1 MIRPIL
7 DITEEMREVFSHYE
21 LTRKELKRTEELIDK
36 IENRKI
42 TISVIGQFK
51 RGKSML
57 VNAILG
63 DKILPIG
70 IVPVTA
76 VVTTIEHGEKAAT
89 VRFDNG
95 IVREIPFDE
104 MSDYINE
111 QSNSDNHL
119 GVRQV
124 AVYSPSDF
132 LENGITLVD
141 TPGVGSVHQKNTDEA
156 YAFVKESDAVIFM
169 LSVDSPINSI
179 EVDFLKNARAF
190 ASKFYFVVNKIDTI
204 DEDDLNDYVNYCR
217 DLIAKLM
224 EVERDEIQ
232 LFTVSAKNGTNVE
245 ELKAAVKH
253 DCETRL
259 REIVELS
266 AGLKMR
272 DIASSALSQIML
284 YRTTLQMTQKQFDST
299 FEELEKTF
307 VDLRKDAE
315 SYAEHFRSNPA
326 MLEAK
331 LNEIRNS
338 LSDEVGRLFRI
349 DYYYDITSVDFYR
362 GGKVDEDGRRDLRED
377 FMNTVNGIFEE
388 LENTIKSVF
397 MFREENTFTVTQRI
411 YDVNKLTRR
420 LVRLRTELERTPTE
434 QAEYERNKKPEFKA
448 VNCE

>member
-1 MIRPIL
+1 MLRPIIE
-7 DITEEMREVFSHYE
+7 ITKEMREVFSHYD
-21 LTRKELKRTEELIDK
+21 LTRKELKRTEDLIDK
-36 IENRKI
+36 IENQKI

-57 VNAILG
+57 VNSILG

-76 VVTTIEHGEKAAT
+76 VVTTIEHGERAAT

-95 IVREIPFDE
+95 IIKEIPFED

-132 LENGITLVD
+132 LEGGITLVD

-169 LSVDSPINSI
+169 LSVDSPINQI
-179 EVDFLKNARAF
+179 EVEFLKNAKEF

-204 DEDDLNDYVNYCR
+204 DEDDLKEYVDYCR
-217 DLIAKLM
+217 DLIKRLM
-224 EVERDEIQ
+224 EVDSIQ
-232 LFTVSAKNGTNVE
+232 LFSVSAKKGIGIE
-245 ELKAAVKH
+245 ELKSAIRH
-253 DCETRL
+253 DCETTVRNIIE
-259 REIVELS
+259 RS
-266 AGLKMR
+266 AGLKMK
-272 DIASSALSQIML
+272 DIGASALSQIML
-284 YRTTLQMTQKQFDST
+284 YRTTLQMTHKQFEYT
-299 FEELEKTF
+299 FDELEKTF
-307 VDLRKDAE
+307 NELRRDAE
-315 SYAEHFRSNPA
+315 EYAEHFRSNPR

-331 LNEIRNS
+331 LNDIRNS
-338 LSDEVGRLFRI
+338 LSDEVSRLFRI

-362 GGKVDEDGRRDLRED
+362 GGKVDEDGKRDLRED
-377 FMNTVNGIFEE
+377 FMKAVNDIFSE
-388 LENTIKSVF
+388 LEQTIKSVF
-397 MFREENTFTVTQRI
+397 MFKEENTLTVTQRI

-420 LVRLRTELERTPTE
+420 LVRLKTELDRTPLE
-434 QAEYERNKKPEFKA
+434 QAEIDANKKPEFKQ
-448 VNCE
+448 VHCE

>member
-1 MIRPIL
+1 MLRPIIE
-7 DITEEMREVFSHYE
+7 ITKEMREVFSHYD
-21 LTRKELKRTEELIDK
+21 LTRKELKRTEDLIDK
-36 IENRKI
+36 IENQKI

-57 VNAILG
+57 VNSILG

-70 IVPVTA
+70 IVPVTT
-76 VVTTIEHGEKAAT
+76 VVTTIEHGERAAT

-95 IVREIPFDE
+95 IIKEIPFED

-132 LENGITLVD
+132 LEGGITLVD

-169 LSVDSPINSI
+169 LSVDSPINQI
-179 EVDFLKNARAF
+179 EVEFLKNAKEF

-204 DEDDLNDYVNYCR
+204 DEDDLKEYVDYCR
-217 DLIAKLM
+217 DLIKRLM
-224 EVERDEIQ
+224 EVDSIQ
-232 LFTVSAKNGTNVE
+232 LFSVSAKKGIGVE
-245 ELKAAVKH
+245 ELKSAIRH
-253 DCETRL
+253 DCETTVRDIIE
-259 REIVELS
+259 RS
-266 AGLKMR
+266 AGLKMK
-272 DIASSALSQIML
+272 DIGASALSQIML
-284 YRTTLQMTQKQFDST
+284 YRTTLQMTHKQFEYT
-299 FEELEKTF
+299 FDELEKTF
-307 VDLRKDAE
+307 NELRRDAE
-315 SYAEHFRSNPA
+315 EYAEHFRSNPR

-331 LNEIRNS
+331 LNDIRNS
-338 LSDEVGRLFRI
+338 LSDEVSRLFRI

-377 FMNTVNGIFEE
+377 FMKAVNDIFSE
-388 LENTIKSVF
+388 LEQTIKSVF
-397 MFREENTFTVTQRI
+397 MFKEENTLTVTQRI

-420 LVRLRTELERTPTE
+420 LVRLKTELDRTPLE
-434 QAEYERNKKPEFKA
+434 QAEIDANKKPEFKQ
-448 VNCE
+448 VHCE

>member
-1 MIRPIL
+1 MLRPIIE
-7 DITEEMREVFSHYE
+7 ITKEMREVFSHYD
-21 LTRKELKRTEELIDK
+21 LTRKELKRTEDLIDK
-36 IENRKI
+36 IENQKI

-57 VNAILG
+57 VNSILG

-76 VVTTIEHGEKAAT
+76 VVTTIEHGERAAT

-95 IVREIPFDE
+95 IIKEIPFED

-132 LENGITLVD
+132 LEGGITLVD

-169 LSVDSPINSI
+169 LSVDSPINQI
-179 EVDFLKNARAF
+179 EVEFLKNAKEF

-204 DEDDLNDYVNYCR
+204 DEDDLKEYVDYCR
-217 DLIAKLM
+217 DLIKRLM
-224 EVERDEIQ
+224 EVGSIQ
-232 LFTVSAKNGTNVE
+232 LFSVSAKKGIGVE
-245 ELKAAVKH
+245 ELKSAIRH
-253 DCETRL
+253 DCETTVRDIIE
-259 REIVELS
+259 RS
-266 AGLKMR
+266 AGLKMK
-272 DIASSALSQIML
+272 DIGASALSQIML
-284 YRTTLQMTQKQFDST
+284 YRTTLQMTHKQFEYT
-299 FEELEKTF
+299 FDELEKTF
-307 VDLRKDAE
+307 NELRRDAE
-315 SYAEHFRSNPA
+315 EYAEHFRSNPR

-331 LNEIRNS
+331 LNDIRNS
-338 LSDEVGRLFRI
+338 LSDEVSRLFRI

-377 FMNTVNGIFEE
+377 FMKAVNDIFSE
-388 LENTIKSVF
+388 LEQTIKSVF
-397 MFREENTFTVTQRI
+397 MFKEENTLTVTQRI

-420 LVRLRTELERTPTE
+420 LVRLRTELDRTPLE
-434 QAEYERNKKPEFKA
+434 QAEIDANKKPEFKQ
-448 VNCE
+448 VHCE

>member
-7 DITEEMREVFSHYE
+7 EITKEMREVFSHYE
-21 LTRKELKRTEELIDK
+21 LTKKELKRTEELIDK
-36 IENRKI
+36 IENQKI
-42 TISVIGQFK
+42 TVSVIGQFK

-57 VNAILG
+57 VNSILG

-95 IVREIPFDE
+95 IIKEIPFDDMAE
-104 MSDYINE
+104 YINE

-124 AVYSPSDF
+124 AVYSPAEF
-132 LENGITLVD
+132 LDGGITLVD

-169 LSVDSPINSI
+169 LSVDSPINQI
-179 EVDFLKNARAF
+179 EVEFLKNAREF

-217 DLIAKLM
+217 DLIKKLM
-224 EVERDEIQ
+224 EVDEIQ
-232 LFTVSAKNGTNVE
+232 LFTVSAKKGIGIE
-245 ELKAAVKH
+245 ELKAAIKH
-253 DCETRL
+253 DCETTV
-259 REIVELS
+259 REIIEQS
-266 AGLKMR
+266 AGLKMK
-272 DIASSALSQIML
+272 DIGASALSQIML
-284 YRTTLQMTQKQFDST
+284 YRTTLQMTQKQFEFT
-299 FEELEKTF
+299 FDELEKTF
-307 VDLRKDAE
+307 SELREDAE
-315 SYAEHFRSNPA
+315 SYCENFRSNPR

-331 LNEIRNS
+331 LNDIKNR
-338 LSDEVGRLFRI
+338 LSDEVSRLFRI

-362 GGKVDEDGRRDLRED
+362 GGKVDDEGKRDLRED
-377 FMNTVNGIFEE
+377 FMSAVNGLFEE
-388 LENTIKSVF
+388 LEHTIKSVF
-397 MFREENTFTVTQRI
+397 MFKEENTYTVTQRI

-420 LVRLRTELERTPTE
+420 LVRLRTELERTPLE
-434 QAEYERNKKPEFKA
+434 QARIDANKKPEFQK
-448 VNCE
+448 VNCD

>member
-1 MIRPIL
+1 MLRPIIE
-7 DITEEMREVFSHYE
+7 ITKEMREVFSHYD
-21 LTRKELKRTEELIDK
+21 LTRKELKRTEDLIDK
-36 IENRKI
+36 IENQKI

-57 VNAILG
+57 VNSILG

-76 VVTTIEHGEKAAT
+76 VVTTIEHGERAAT

-95 IVREIPFDE
+95 IIKEIPFED

-132 LENGITLVD
+132 LEGGITLVD

-169 LSVDSPINSI
+169 LSVDSPINQI
-179 EVDFLKNARAF
+179 EVEFLKNAKEF

-204 DEDDLNDYVNYCR
+204 DEDDLKEYVDYCR
-217 DLIAKLM
+217 DLIKRLM
-224 EVERDEIQ
+224 EVDSIQ
-232 LFTVSAKNGTNVE
+232 LFSVSAKKGIGIE
-245 ELKAAVKH
+245 ELKSAIRH
-253 DCETRL
+253 DCETTVRDIIE
-259 REIVELS
+259 RS
-266 AGLKMR
+266 AGLKMK
-272 DIASSALSQIML
+272 DIGASALSQIML
-284 YRTTLQMTQKQFDST
+284 YRTTLQMTHKQFEYT
-299 FEELEKTF
+299 FDELEKTF
-307 VDLRKDAE
+307 NELRRDAE
-315 SYAEHFRSNPA
+315 EYAEHFRSNPR

-331 LNEIRNS
+331 LNDIRNS
-338 LSDEVGRLFRI
+338 LSDEVSRLFRI

-362 GGKVDEDGRRDLRED
+362 GGKVDEDGKRDLRED
-377 FMNTVNGIFEE
+377 FMKAVNDIFSE
-388 LENTIKSVF
+388 LEQTIKSVF
-397 MFREENTFTVTQRI
+397 MFKEENTLTVTQRI

-420 LVRLRTELERTPTE
+420 LVRLKTELDRTPLE
-434 QAEYERNKKPEFKA
+434 QAEIDANKKPEFKQ
-448 VNCE
+448 VHCE

>member
-1 MIRPIL
+1 MLRPIIE
-7 DITEEMREVFSHYE
+7 ITKEMREVFSHYD
-21 LTRKELKRTEELIDK
+21 LTRKELKRTEDLIDK
-36 IENRKI
+36 IENQKI

-57 VNAILG
+57 VNSILG

-76 VVTTIEHGEKAAT
+76 VVTTIEHGERAAT

-95 IVREIPFDE
+95 IIKEIPFED

-132 LENGITLVD
+132 LEGGITLVD

-169 LSVDSPINSI
+169 LSVDSPINQI
-179 EVDFLKNARAF
+179 EVEFLKNAKEF

-204 DEDDLNDYVNYCR
+204 DEDDLKEYVDYCR
-217 DLIAKLM
+217 DLIKRLM
-224 EVERDEIQ
+224 EVDSIQ
-232 LFTVSAKNGTNVE
+232 LFSVSAKKGIGIE
-245 ELKAAVKH
+245 ELKSAIRH
-253 DCETRL
+253 DCETTVRDIIE
-259 REIVELS
+259 RS
-266 AGLKMR
+266 AGLKMK
-272 DIASSALSQIML
+272 DIGASALSQIML
-284 YRTTLQMTQKQFDST
+284 YRTTLQMTHKQFEYT
-299 FEELEKTF
+299 FDELERTF
-307 VDLRKDAE
+307 NELRRDAE
-315 SYAEHFRSNPA
+315 EYAEHFRSNPR

-331 LNEIRNS
+331 LNDIRNS
-338 LSDEVGRLFRI
+338 LSDEVSRLFRI

-377 FMNTVNGIFEE
+377 FMKAVNDIFSE
-388 LENTIKSVF
+388 LEQTIKSVF
-397 MFREENTFTVTQRI
+397 MFKEENTLTVTQRI

-420 LVRLRTELERTPTE
+420 LVRLKTELDRTPLE
-434 QAEYERNKKPEFKA
+434 QAEIDANKKPEFKQ
-448 VNCE
+448 VHCE

>member
-1 MIRPIL
+1 MLRPIIE
-7 DITEEMREVFSHYE
+7 ITKEMREVFSHYD
-21 LTRKELKRTEELIDK
+21 LTRKELKRTEDLIDK
-36 IENRKI
+36 IENQKI

-57 VNAILG
+57 VNSILG

-95 IVREIPFDE
+95 IIKEIPFED

-124 AVYSPSDF
+124 AVYSPSEF
-132 LENGITLVD
+132 LEGGITLVD

-169 LSVDSPINSI
+169 LSVDSPINQI
-179 EVDFLKNARAF
+179 EVDFLKNVKEF

-204 DEDDLNDYVNYCR
+204 DEEDLKEYVDYCR
-217 DLIAKLM
+217 DLIKRLM
-224 EVERDEIQ
+224 EVDSIQ
-232 LFTVSAKNGTNVE
+232 LFSVSAKKGTGVE
-245 ELKAAVKH
+245 ELKAAVRH
-253 DCETRL
+253 DCETTVRDIIE
-259 REIVELS
+259 RS
-266 AGLKMR
+266 AGLKMK
-272 DIASSALSQIML
+272 DIGASALSQIML
-284 YRTTLQMTQKQFDST
+284 YRTTLQMTHKQFEYT
-299 FEELEKTF
+299 FDELEKTF
-307 VDLRKDAE
+307 NELRRDAVE
-315 SYAEHFRSNPA
+315 YAEHFRSNPR

-331 LNEIRNS
+331 LNDIRNS
-338 LSDEVGRLFRI
+338 LSDEVSRLFRI

-377 FMNTVNGIFEE
+377 FMKAVNDIFSE
-388 LENTIKSVF
+388 LEQTIKAVF
-397 MFREENTFTVTQRI
+397 MFKEENTLTVTQRI

-420 LVRLRTELERTPTE
+420 LVRLRTELDRTPLE
-434 QAEYERNKKPEFKA
+434 QAEIDANKKPEFKQ
-448 VNCE
+448 VHCE

>member
-1 MIRPIL
+1 MLRPIIE
-7 DITEEMREVFSHYE
+7 ITKEMREVFSHYD
-21 LTRKELKRTEELIDK
+21 LTRKELKRTEDLIDK
-36 IENRKI
+36 IENQKI

-57 VNAILG
+57 VNSILG

-76 VVTTIEHGEKAAT
+76 VVTTIEHGERAAT

-95 IVREIPFDE
+95 IIKEIPFED

-132 LENGITLVD
+132 LEGGITLVD

-169 LSVDSPINSI
+169 LSVDSPINQI
-179 EVDFLKNARAF
+179 EVEFLKNAKEF

-204 DEDDLNDYVNYCR
+204 DEDDLKEYVDYCR
-217 DLIAKLM
+217 DLIKRLM
-224 EVERDEIQ
+224 EVDSIQ
-232 LFTVSAKNGTNVE
+232 LFSVSAKKGIGVE
-245 ELKAAVKH
+245 ELKSAIRH
-253 DCETRL
+253 DCETTVRDIIE
-259 REIVELS
+259 RS
-266 AGLKMR
+266 AGLKMK
-272 DIASSALSQIML
+272 DIGASALSQIML
-284 YRTTLQMTQKQFDST
+284 YRTTLQMTHKQFEYT
-299 FEELEKTF
+299 FDELEKTF
-307 VDLRKDAE
+307 NELRRDAE
-315 SYAEHFRSNPA
+315 EYAEHFRSNPR

-331 LNEIRNS
+331 LNDIRNS
-338 LSDEVGRLFRI
+338 LSDEVSRLFRI

-362 GGKVDEDGRRDLRED
+362 GGKVDEDGKRDLRED
-377 FMNTVNGIFEE
+377 FMKAVNDIFSE
-388 LENTIKSVF
+388 LEQTIKSVF
-397 MFREENTFTVTQRI
+397 MFKEENTLTVTQRI

-420 LVRLRTELERTPTE
+420 LVRLKTELDRTPLE
-434 QAEYERNKKPEFKA
+434 QAEIDANKKPEFKQ
-448 VNCE
+448 VHCE

>member
-1 MIRPIL
+1 MLRPIIE
-7 DITEEMREVFSHYE
+7 ITKEMREVFSKYD
-21 LTRKELKRTEELIDK
+21 LTRKELKRTEDLIDK
-36 IENRKI
+36 IENQKI

-57 VNAILG
+57 VNSILG

-76 VVTTIEHGEKAAT
+76 VVTTIEHGERAAT

-95 IVREIPFDE
+95 IIKEIPFED

-132 LENGITLVD
+132 LEGGITLVD

-169 LSVDSPINSI
+169 LSVDSPINQI
-179 EVDFLKNARAF
+179 EVEFLKNAKEF

-204 DEDDLNDYVNYCR
+204 DEDDLKEYVDYCR
-217 DLIAKLM
+217 DLIKRLM
-224 EVERDEIQ
+224 EVDSIQ
-232 LFTVSAKNGTNVE
+232 LFSVSAKKGIGIE
-245 ELKAAVKH
+245 ELKSAIRH
-253 DCETRL
+253 DCETTVRDIIE
-259 REIVELS
+259 RS
-266 AGLKMR
+266 AGLKMK
-272 DIASSALSQIML
+272 DIGASALSQIML
-284 YRTTLQMTQKQFDST
+284 YRTTLQMTHKQFEYT
-299 FEELEKTF
+299 FDELEKTF
-307 VDLRKDAE
+307 NELRRDAE
-315 SYAEHFRSNPA
+315 EYAEHFRSNPR

-331 LNEIRNS
+331 LNDIRNS
-338 LSDEVGRLFRI
+338 LSDEVSRLFRI

-362 GGKVDEDGRRDLRED
+362 GGKVDEDGKRDLRED
-377 FMNTVNGIFEE
+377 FMKAVNDIFSE
-388 LENTIKSVF
+388 LEQTIKSVF
-397 MFREENTFTVTQRI
+397 MFKEENTLTVTQRI

-420 LVRLRTELERTPTE
+420 LVRLKTELDRTPLE
-434 QAEYERNKKPEFKA
+434 QAEIDANKKPEFKQ
-448 VNCE
+448 VHCE

>member
-7 DITEEMREVFSHYE
+7 EITKEMREVFSHYE
-21 LTRKELKRTEELIDK
+21 LTKKELKRTDELIDK
-36 IENRKI
+36 IENQKI

-57 VNAILG
+57 VNSILG
-63 DKILPIG
+63 DRILPIG

-76 VVTTIEHGEKAAT
+76 CVTTIEHGPKAAL

-95 IVREIPFDE
+95 IIKEISFDD

-111 QSNSDNHL
+111 QSNHDNHL

-124 AVYSPSDF
+124 CVYSPSDF
-132 LENGITLVD
+132 LEGGITLVD

-179 EVDFLKNARAF
+179 EVDFLKNAREF

-204 DEDDLNDYVNYCR
+204 DEDDLNDYMTYCTE
-217 DLIAKLM
+217 LIRKLM
-224 EVERDEIQ
+224 EVDRIQ
-232 LFTVSAKNGTNVE
+232 LFAVSAKKGTGVE

-253 DCETRL
+253 DCETTV
-259 REIVELS
+259 REIIEQS
-266 AGLKMR
+266 AGLKMK
-272 DIASSALSQIML
+272 DIGASALSQIML
-284 YRTTLQMTQKQFDST
+284 YRTTLQMTGKQFEYT
-299 FEELEKTF
+299 FDELEKTF
-307 VDLRKDAE
+307 DELREEAE
-315 SYAEHFRSNPA
+315 SYAEIFRSNPR

-331 LNEIRNS
+331 LNDIKNQ
-338 LSDEVGRLFRI
+338 LSDEVSRLFRI

-362 GGKVDEDGRRDLRED
+362 GGKVDEEGRRDLSED
-377 FMNTVNGIFEE
+377 FMKAVNDIFSE
-388 LENTIKSVF
+388 LEDTIKSVF
-397 MFREENTFTVTQRI
+397 MFKEENTFTVTQRI

-420 LVRLRTELERTPTE
+420 LVRLKTELERTPLE
-434 QAEYERNKKPEFKA
+434 QASIEANKKTEFKK